1 MSQTT
6 LDIKEPGLN
15 VLPPGVERHT
25 VNAGG
30 LTGLQIFPDDEI
42 EIINDEGNQICEII
56 CFDKDGKSELG
67 ILNQKENSK
76 KSFIKEIL
84 EKKNE
89 SSLVTNFQLK
99 KRNLDINNSKSVIL
113 FDSQQ
118 GENGFMM
125 PKTPKFSACG
135 GQYSYF
141 YDLFV
146 CFEKNRRPLGRRKFW
161 GTFFRVCQ
169 KT

>member
-15 VLPPGVERHT
+15 VLPPGVERHV

-42 EIINDEGNQICEII
+42 EIINDEGNQICEIV

-84 EKKNE
+84 NRKDE
-89 SSLVTNFQLK
+89 SSLVTNLQL
-99 KRNLDINNSKSVIL
+99 
-113 FDSQQ
+113 
-118 GENGFMM
+118 
-125 PKTPKFSACG
+125 
-135 GQYSYF
+135 
-141 YDLFV
+141 
-146 CFEKNRRPLGRRKFW
+146 
-161 GTFFRVCQ
+161 
-169 KT
+169 

>member
-42 EIINDEGNQICEII
+42 EIVNSEGNQLCELV
-56 CFDKDGKSELG
+56 CFDKNGKPELE

-76 KSFIKEIL
+76 KNFIKEIL
-84 EKKNE
+84 KQKDEN
-89 SSLVTNFQLK
+89 SLATNLQLK
-99 KRNLDINNSKSVIL
+99 KRNLDINKSKSSIL
-113 FDSQQ
+113 FD
-118 GENGFMM
+118 E
-125 PKTPKFSACG
+125 KTPSGEKIKIKSKDKCYVIFSAP
-135 GQYSYF
+135 QIHLKPVS
-141 YDLFV
+141 LNL
-146 CFEKNRRPLGRRKFW
+146 K
-161 GTFFRVCQ
+161 RVPSSNIIPFS
-169 KT
+169 

>member
-15 VLPPGVERHT
+15 VLPPGVERHV

-42 EIINDEGNQICEII
+42 EIINEEGNQICEII

-67 ILNQKENSK
+67 ILNQKENCK

-84 EKKNE
+84 NNNDE
-89 SSLVTNFQLK
+89 SSLITKLQLK
-99 KRNLDINNSKSVIL
+99 KRNLNINDSKSSIIFDKDTPNGEKVKLNSK
-113 FDSQQ
+113 D
-118 GENGFMM
+118 
-125 PKTPKFSACG
+125 K
-135 GQYSYF
+135 
-141 YDLFV
+141 
-146 CFEKNRRPLGRRKFW
+146 
-161 GTFFRVCQ
+161 
-169 KT
+169 